1 MSIPPNWTTQETFP
15 KFATNFNTKKITK
28 PLILGFAVIK
38 SIFT

>member
-28 PLILGFAVIK
+28 EKTG
-38 SIFT
+38 